1 MNKSFTLIEVLV
13 VIVVIGVLSAFILV
27 GMSSITSNA
36 NVAKNKVYVNS
47 MRNSLLINLI
57 AEWNLDGNVNDPWKG
72 HNGTLVDAPVPKTES
87 DCAIDGCYWLD
98 GSNDYINLGNSTDFS
113 FGTGNF
119 TISYWSKQDSSTPKP
134 IMCDGNHGDA
144 NNSWYIEQM
153 NGIMVTRFYYGG
165 IDQNDGSWFSV
176 PGITMNKWHYYI
188 VTRNVGE
195 LKLKVYLN
203 GVLVK
208 EFTSIN
214 VINITDANDLYL
226 GYDARGMGSFNGYID
241 DVKIFNEAFSIS
253 QAQQNYFAGIN
264 KLFKNN
270 GITLNEFNQRIV
282 ELKTNLANNE

>member
-1 MNKSFTLIEVLV
+1 MHLKKSFTLIEILV

-27 GMSSITSNA
+27 GMSSITTNA
-36 NVAKNKVYVNS
+36 SVAKNRAYINS
-47 MRNSLLINLI
+47 MRNSLLINLM
-57 AEWNLDGNVNDPWKG
+57 AEWKLDGDVNDPWKG
-72 HNGTLVDAPVPKTES
+72 HNGTLVDAPVPKTGS

-98 GSNDYINLGNSTDFS
+98 GSNDYINLGSSTDFS

-134 IMCDGNHGDA
+134 AMSDGNHGDA
-144 NNSWYIEQM
+144 NNSWYIEQNDGNM
-153 NGIMVTRFYYGG
+153 IIRFYYGG
-165 IDQNDGSWFSV
+165 VDQNSASWFGVGSSLK
-176 PGITMNKWHYYI
+176 MNKWNYFI

-226 GYDARGMGSFNGYID
+226 GYDVRYGSFNGFVD

-253 QAQQNYFAGIN
+253 RAQQNYYSGLSRLLVNNSIN
-264 KLFKNN
+264 GF
-270 GITLNEFNQRIV
+270 EYAER
-282 ELKTNLANNE
+282 LAEGLAK